1 MIAAYYEQAGSAGD
15 VLTVGVQPKPELL
28 AGEVLIGIKASGVNP
43 SDVKTRAG
51 VSSVHSFPRVIPHSD
66 GAGVIVEVGKDV
78 DPSRIGERVWTWNAQ
93 WKRPFGTAA
102 ELIALPSKQAVT
114 LPECVSFAEGAC
126 LGVPWLTAWRAV
138 HYRPIA
144 RDGEALLVAGGA
156 GSVGFYAI
164 QLAKR
169 AGFRVAT
176 TVSSQEK
183 AQVARSAGADF
194 IIDYK
199 RDDVAAAIG
208 DFTDGRGLDRIVE
221 VDLARN
227 AVLYPNILCKDGLV
241 IVYGS
246 SDWSAS
252 LPLAAWLQHGVEMAI
267 FIVYELAQDIR
278 DAAVHASRSILA
290 DGSFKHLLAAR
301 FPLVQIVKA
310 HEFVESRKTLGNV
323 VLDVG

>member
-1 MIAAYYEQAGSAGD
+1 MIAAYYEQSGNADD
-15 VLTVGVQPKPELL
+15 VLKVGAQPEPELL
-28 AGEVLIGIKASGVNP
+28 AGEVLIEIKASGVNP

-51 VSSVHSFPRVIPHSD
+51 ISNVHGFPRVIPHSD
-66 GAGVIVEVGKDV
+66 GAGVIIAVGKGV

-102 ELIALPSKQAVT
+102 ELIALPSKQAVP
-114 LPECVSFAEGAC
+114 LPENVSFAEGAC
-126 LGVPWLTAWRAV
+126 LGVPWFTAWRAV
-138 HYRPIA
+138 HYRPVA
-144 RDGEALLVAGGA
+144 RDGEVLLVAGGA

-169 AGFRVAT
+169 AGFRVVT

-183 AQVARSAGADF
+183 AQIARSAGADLV
-194 IIDYK
+194 IDYK
-199 RDDVAAAIG
+199 REDVAAVIG
-208 DFTDGRGLDRIVE
+208 DFTNMCGVDRIVE

-227 AVLYPNILCKDGLV
+227 APFYPNILCKNGLV

-252 LPLAAWLQHGVEMAI
+252 LPLATWLVHGVELAI

-278 DAAVHASRSILA
+278 DAAIHESRSILA

-301 FPLVQIVKA
+301 FPLAQIVKA
-310 HEFVESRKTLGNV
+310 HEAVESGRTVGNV
-323 VLDVG
+323 VLDIG